1 MLRSKNEHVSYN
13 VFESMKF
20 NNEESQG
27 YKTDVVEDLLRILL
41 NKTMVNSIIPRNL
54 MSEDED
60 CVLDW
65 KHLKLTTV
73 DKRKKWLTSCRL

>member
-1 MLRSKNEHVSYN
+1 
-13 VFESMKF
+13 MK
-20 NNEESQG
+20 SQC

-60 CVLDW
+60 CVLELEASQANNCGQ
-65 KHLKLTTV
+65 KKEVFNLLEIMMIYLIPHCV
-73 DKRKKWLTSCRL
+73 DSTITS